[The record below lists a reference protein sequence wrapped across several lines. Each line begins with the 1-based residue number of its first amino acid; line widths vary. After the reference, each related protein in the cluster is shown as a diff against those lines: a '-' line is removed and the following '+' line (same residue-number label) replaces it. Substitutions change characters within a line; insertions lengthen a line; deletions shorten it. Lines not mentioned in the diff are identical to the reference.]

1 MLIVRKQLARH
12 VFCALEAIADRMM
25 AIEVLPA
32 IDMLCL
38 EGQSVA
44 SIVRFIAAHQDFDRP
59 VIIVDTDTE
68 FEERLYSLTY
78 RR

>member
-1 MLIVRKQLARH
+1 MLIICKQLARH
-12 VFCALEAIADRMM
+12 VSCALKAIADGMM

-44 SIVRFIAAHQDFDRP
+44 SVVRFITAHQDSDRP
-59 VIIVDTDTE
+59 VIIIDTHTE